1 MMSKGFRNKAVAALF
16 IILFFTLITELPFKE
31 AQASTTK
38 NYRPSSFNDDG
49 YTYSI
54 IIPQPFPQL
63 PKITEYFQD
72 NENHILM
79 LSTTSATYNWFRF
92 PNVDVPQGAMIE
104 SATLYVRAFA
114 DNPATIITSKIQ
126 GFDEDNAASPTG
138 YTDWINR
145 PKTQASQEVYLGEF
159 EENSLYSYSGL
170 ESIIQEIV
178 DRPGWSS
185 DNSLVICSNTSSLG
199 DSPISCYS
207 WEGANDFG
215 DPLYAPS
222 LSITYVPAVLESP
235 TASFTY
241 STEDQTVSFDASDSS
256 DSDGIITTY
265 QWDFG
270 DASTGTGMT
279 ASHTYASATTYTVKL
294 TVTDSDGLTDEIEK
308 IITITRQPSSLSC
321 TLSSTQIIE
330 GDSITITG
338 SITPPLTG
346 RNVTLTYQP
355 PSGSASTRMVTT
367 DSNSEYSDTYMPS
380 TLGSWMVTASWG
392 GDATY
397 IEASSATRI
406 FTVSSVPEA
415 PPCIIAT
422 ATFGSE
428 LTPQVQLLRSFRD
441 YRILST
447 FAGSQF
453 MTVFNS
459 FYYSFSP
466 DVADL
471 IRGNDALRDMMKVAL
486 YPLINVLQV
495 SEGIFSVLSFSPELA
510 VVTTGFV
517 ASALIA
523 VIYLLPLTLIISYFR
538 KVPFLKNLFRA
549 VGMVWLVSLTSI
561 VVAEV
566 SQSSVLMM
574 TATGT
579 FVLASMGLTIVSL
592 LIVLPTVFHKISDF
606 AVPRLRV
613 NRK

>member
-1 MMSKGFRNKAVAALF
+1 M
-16 IILFFTLITELPFKE
+16 
-31 AQASTTK
+31 TT
-38 NYRPSSFNDDG
+38 
-49 YTYSI
+49 
-54 IIPQPFPQL
+54 
-63 PKITEYFQD
+63 
-72 NENHILM
+72 
-79 LSTTSATYNWFRF
+79 
-92 PNVDVPQGAMIE
+92 
-104 SATLYVRAFA
+104 
-114 DNPATIITSKIQ
+114 
-126 GFDEDNAASPTG
+126 
-138 YTDWINR
+138 
-145 PKTQASQEVYLGEF
+145 
-159 EENSLYSYSGL
+159 
-170 ESIIQEIV
+170 
-178 DRPGWSS
+178 
-185 DNSLVICSNTSSLG
+185 
-199 DSPISCYS
+199 
-207 WEGANDFG
+207 
-215 DPLYAPS
+215 
-222 LSITYVPAVLESP
+222 
-235 TASFTY
+235 
-241 STEDQTVSFDASDSS
+241 
-256 DSDGIITTY
+256 
-265 QWDFG
+265 
-270 DASTGTGMT
+270 
-279 ASHTYASATTYTVKL
+279 SHTYASATTYIVKL

-355 PSGSASTRMVTT
+355 PSGSASTRKATT

-380 TLGSWMVTASWG
+380 TLGSWMVTASWD

-441 YRILST
+441 HRILST

-466 DVADL
+466 YVADS
-471 IRGNDALRDMMKVAL
+471 IRGNDALRDIMKVAL

-495 SEGIFSVLSFSPELA
+495 SEGIFSFLSFSPELA

-549 VGMVWLVSLTSI
+549 VGMIWLVSLTSI
-561 VVAEV
+561 VVAEA

-579 FVLASMGLTIVSL
+579 FVLASMGFTIVSL

-606 AVPRLRV
+606 AIPRLRV